1 MNKHIEEYMQKVIEN
16 TRCFVNHKL
25 GYDLVRFSGQ
35 HNLRSHLHKVINEY
49 QIETIIDVGANEGQF
64 AFCFWLFAFCFLLV
78 CFVLF
83 AFCFLFVCL

>member
-1 MNKHIEEYMQKVIEN
+1 MQKVIEN

-64 AFCFWLFAFCFLLV
+64 AFCAVLV
-78 CFVLF
+78 QKQFFQNLNRSPF
-83 AFCFLFVCL
+83 IESRRHYS

>member
-35 HNLRSHLHKVINEY
+35 HNLRSHLHKVINE
-49 QIETIIDVGANEGQF
+49 
-64 AFCFWLFAFCFLLV
+64 
-78 CFVLF
+78 
-83 AFCFLFVCL
+83 